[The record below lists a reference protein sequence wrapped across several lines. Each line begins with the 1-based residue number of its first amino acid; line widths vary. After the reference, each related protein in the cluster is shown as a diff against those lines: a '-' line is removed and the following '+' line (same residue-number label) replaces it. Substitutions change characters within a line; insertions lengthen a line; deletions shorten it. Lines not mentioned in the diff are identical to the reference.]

1 MFSKL
6 FVNFHAPNVTRIP
19 SGIFNCLKKKKK
31 RCEQNSEGGAELELR
46 DQDSKVGDIFEDGE
60 EWVGFGK
67 PEQWTKEGSTGRRV
81 WRQNWATPP
90 CPIWSS
96 REASVPS
103 LQQLALSE
111 VGQSCGG
118 DIVADGARPGECF
131 MLDQGMCVYLAGNV
145 EPLKSVQQKEWCVN
159 VFYKSLNPLYSCLVL
174 CCYGLLSMRHLFNP
188 HHTLA
193 ERLSCPCIIK
203 KETKAWTVSVFH
215 HTSHKQ

>member
-1 MFSKL
+1 MG
-6 FVNFHAPNVTRIP
+6 
-19 SGIFNCLKKKKK
+19 GIWKARTMNQGREHRKKGLASELSHTTMSHL
-31 RCEQNSEGGAELELR
+31 EQQR
-46 DQDSKVGDIFEDGE
+46 
-60 EWVGFGK
+60 
-67 PEQWTKEGSTGRRV
+67 
-81 WRQNWATPP
+81 
-90 CPIWSS
+90 
-96 REASVPS
+96 
-103 LQQLALSE
+103 
-111 VGQSCGG
+111 GQRSFTTT
-118 DIVADGARPGECF
+118 IECF